1 MLYVYLDLSIF
12 NEEYWFE
19 LDDDCYARRQMIVN
33 KSKNDYVIS
42 CRDDC
47 LAEGI
52 IKLEELEG
60 NKLLISKYCF
70 ENKWTDLK
78 KRYEKEWFNTKKDY
92 CLGDKFEGKCLYSNN
107 NGWIVAS
114 DNYIGVYNGKLQ
126 KKLHAG
132 DMIESYVIGYDE
144 DNMML
149 ILSEKGDR

>member
-1 MLYVYLDLSIF
+1 M
-12 NEEYWFE
+12 
-19 LDDDCYARRQMIVN
+19 
-33 KSKNDYVIS
+33 
-42 CRDDC
+42 
-47 LAEGI
+47 
-52 IKLEELEG
+52 
-60 NKLLISKYCF
+60 
-70 ENKWTDLK
+70 K

-92 CLGDKFEGKCLYSNN
+92 CLGDKFEGKSLYSNN

-144 DNMML
+144 VNMML